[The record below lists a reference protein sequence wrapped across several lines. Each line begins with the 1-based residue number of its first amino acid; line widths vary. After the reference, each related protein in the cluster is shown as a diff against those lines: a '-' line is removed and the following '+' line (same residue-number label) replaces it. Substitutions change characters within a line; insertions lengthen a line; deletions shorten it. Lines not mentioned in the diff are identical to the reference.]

1 MKKNF
6 KTVLLLLL
14 GVDLLVL
21 GLAVFL
27 LARGRGALAPAA
39 SSEKPD
45 SPEETFSTIVIPGQD
60 GEANQAALLL
70 SQMSLEEKVG
80 QLFIIRPDSL
90 VPAQTQE
97 QINEASAAGITC
109 LTEAMADS
117 LRKYSVGGVIF
128 FGKNITDPQQI
139 TDFIAALQ
147 ENSATPLFIAVDEEG
162 GAVSRL
168 ASHPNFDLP
177 KYESAATVGASGDP
191 AQALEM
197 GAEGVIVPHVR
208 TVEEMKLCVKAAK
221 FPPMGRRG
229 FDTTVRAAQFGMG
242 LDAQEFVQTANAT
255 ELVIPMCEDF
265 EFTDSLEDVMAV
277 EGIDAI
283 NFGPADYSM
292 STNRPSGYDMKNSNT
307 DEILGKLVEAAR
319 PKGIGIMAPA
329 LPPTEETIK
338 TLIAKGV
345 NMLICG
351 SDIYHFQNA
360 LKTVKA
366 AGVDE
371 YLSLD

>member
-1 MKKNF
+1 MKNKIFTNTLKEKM
-6 KTVLLLLL
+6 KTRPVFGMTIYTNCPQLIECMAYA
-14 GVDLLVL
+14 
-21 GLAVFL
+21 GLDFAFIDAEHCPWETTSL
-27 LARGRGALAPAA
+27 RESILSAR
-39 SSEKPD
+39 
-45 SPEETFSTIVIPGQD
+45 
-60 GEANQAALLL
+60 
-70 SQMSLEEKVG
+70 
-80 QLFIIRPDSL
+80 
-90 VPAQTQE
+90 
-97 QINEASAAGITC
+97 AAGISPLVRVTQPD
-109 LTEAMADS
+109 MIQI
-117 LRKYSVGGVIF
+117 RK
-128 FGKNITDPQQI
+128 
-139 TDFIAALQ
+139 
-147 ENSATPLFIAVDEEG
+147 
-162 GAVSRL
+162 
-168 ASHPNFDLP
+168 
-177 KYESAATVGASGDP
+177 
-191 AQALEM
+191 ALEM